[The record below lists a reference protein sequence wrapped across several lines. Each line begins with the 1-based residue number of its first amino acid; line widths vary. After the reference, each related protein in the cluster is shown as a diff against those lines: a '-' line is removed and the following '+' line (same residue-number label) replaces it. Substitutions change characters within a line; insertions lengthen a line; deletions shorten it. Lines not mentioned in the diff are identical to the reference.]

1 VLHPGV
7 IVRHR
12 IRRRQVTMTGKWADF
27 DQLTFDLSDWLEHE
41 SNHTKASLLM
51 RALSYIY
58 WQRTV
63 IEEVK
68 GERSTLEAMLRD
80 K

>member
-1 VLHPGV
+1 MPGA
-7 IVRHR
+7 
-12 IRRRQVTMTGKWADF
+12 WADF
-27 DQLTFDLSDWLEHE
+27 DELAADLTDWLEHE
-41 SNHTKASLLM
+41 TNHTKARLLM

-58 WQRTV
+58 WQKTV
-63 IEEVK
+63 IEEIK

>member
-1 VLHPGV
+1 
-7 IVRHR
+7 
-12 IRRRQVTMTGKWADF
+12 MTGKWADF
-27 DQLTFDLSDWLEHE
+27 DTLITDLSDWLQHE
-41 SNHTKASLLM
+41 RSHLKARLLM
-51 RALSYIY
+51 RAISYIY